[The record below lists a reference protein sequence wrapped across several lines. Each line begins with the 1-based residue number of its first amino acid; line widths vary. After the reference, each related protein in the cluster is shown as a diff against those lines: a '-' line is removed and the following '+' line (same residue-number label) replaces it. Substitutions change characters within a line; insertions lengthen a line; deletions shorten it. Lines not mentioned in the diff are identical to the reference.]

1 MCNPGELNLS
11 AASSQSRVS
20 SMPNHCRANVIS
32 TRMRRCRPRS
42 INQTNP
48 RNRQLRSYKIFLT
61 VVTLLCCLCVSVSPQ
76 NSAPRGIRPEPP
88 VGKGVVALRA
98 ARLIDGTGAAPIK
111 NAVVIVTDNN
121 ITAVGEAN
129 SVRIPS
135 GARVIDLGD
144 VTLLPG
150 FIDAHTHLVGRVLGD
165 PEGDTASVKD
175 YESFA
180 AILSVR
186 HARDTLMAGFTSV
199 RNVGAAGRFD
209 DMALRKAIN
218 EGWTPGP
225 RMETAG
231 HAIGITGGHCD
242 ENGFRPG
249 VVQLGP
255 IDGVADGPEQ
265 IRQAVRLQIKYG
277 ADVIKTCATGGVLS
291 EGDAVGATQYSF
303 EELKALVDE
312 ANKLDRKVAAHAHG
326 TEGIKLA
333 VRAGVSSIEH
343 GSFLD
348 EEGAHMMVERGTF
361 LVPTLLA
368 AETVE
373 RAAKTGVLKGL
384 RAEKALAAA
393 AAVRRSIRL
402 AVANKIQI
410 ALGTDA
416 GVIVHGTNAREFVLM
431 VEWGGMTPMESIMA
445 GTINGAKLLEWE
457 GQIGTLKPGYLA
469 DIIAVPG
476 NPLDD
481 ISALQHVD
489 FVMKGGAVYK
499 RQGP

>member
-1 MCNPGELNLS
+1 
-11 AASSQSRVS
+11 V
-20 SMPNHCRANVIS
+20 
-32 TRMRRCRPRS
+32 RS
-42 INQTNP
+42 HK
-48 RNRQLRSYKIFLT
+48 LLL
-61 VVTLLCCLCVSVSPQ
+61 VTLTLICCVSALPQ
-76 NSAPRGIRPEPP
+76 NPAPIGIRPEPP
-88 VGKGVVALRA
+88 EGRGVVALRA
-98 ARLIDGTGAAPIK
+98 ARLIDGTGAPPIR
-111 NAVVIVTDNN
+111 NAIILVTNNKISVVGDAT
-121 ITAVGEAN
+121 
-129 SVRIPS
+129 SVRIPP
-135 GARVIDLGD
+135 AVKVIDLGD

-165 PEGDTASVKD
+165 PEGDMSAVRD
-175 YESFA
+175 YESFG
-180 AILSVR
+180 AILGVL

-199 RNVGAAGRFD
+199 RNVGASGSFD

-249 VVQLGP
+249 LLQLGP
-255 IDGVADGPEQ
+255 IDGVANGPEE
-265 IRQAVRLQIKYG
+265 IRAAVRYQIKYG
-277 ADVIKTCATGGVLS
+277 ATVIKTCATGGVLS

-312 ANKLDRKVAAHAHG
+312 ANKLERKVAAHAHG

-348 EEGAHMMVERGTF
+348 EEGARMMAERGTF
-361 LVPTLLA
+361 LVPTMSA
-368 AETVE
+368 GEAVE
-373 RAAKTGVLKGL
+373 KAAKNGVLKGL

-393 AAVRRSIRL
+393 AAMRHAIKI
-402 AVANKIQI
+402 AVANKVQI

-416 GVIVHGTNAREFVLM
+416 GVIPHGTNAHEFVLM

-445 GTINGAKLLEWE
+445 GTMNGAKLLGWDKNL
-457 GQIGTLKPGYLA
+457 GSITVGKWA
-469 DIIAVPG
+469 DIVAVSG
-476 NPLDD
+476 DPLKD
-481 ISALQHVD
+481 IHAMEKVV
-489 FVMKGGAVYK
+489 FVMKNGVIYRK
-499 RQGP
+499 E

>member
-1 MCNPGELNLS
+1 M
-11 AASSQSRVS
+11 V
-20 SMPNHCRANVIS
+20 
-32 TRMRRCRPRS
+32 
-42 INQTNP
+42 
-48 RNRQLRSYKIFLT
+48 
-61 VVTLLCCLCVSVSPQ
+61 
-76 NSAPRGIRPEPP
+76 
-88 VGKGVVALRA
+88 LRA
-98 ARLIDGTGAAPIK
+98 ARLIDGTGAAPIN
-111 NAVVIVTDNN
+111 NAVIVVNDNK
-121 ITAVGEAN
+121 IAALGAAAAVSMPAN
-129 SVRIPS
+129 AKVF
-135 GARVIDLGD
+135 DLGD

-150 FIDAHTHLVGRVLGD
+150 LIDAHTHLIGRVLGD
-165 PEGDTASVKD
+165 PEGDLAAVKD
-175 YESFA
+175 YDSFG
-180 AILSVR
+180 AILGVI
-186 HARDTLMAGFTSV
+186 HARATLMAGFTSV

-218 EGWTPGP
+218 EGWIPGP
-225 RMETAG
+225 RMESAG

-249 VVQLGP
+249 VAQLGP
-255 IDGVADGPEQ
+255 LDGVADGSEQ

-348 EEGAHMMVERGTF
+348 EEGARLMAARGTF
-361 LVPTLLA
+361 LVPTLSA
-368 AETVE
+368 AEAVE

-393 AAVRRSIRL
+393 AAVRRSIKL
-402 AVANKIQI
+402 AVTNKIQI

-416 GVIVHGTNAREFVLM
+416 GVIPHGTNAREFFLM
-431 VEWGGMTPMESIMA
+431 VDWGGMSNMDSIMA
-445 GTINGAKLLEWE
+445 GTLSAAKLLGWE
-457 GQIGTLKPGYLA
+457 KNLGSLSPGKWA
-469 DIIAVPG
+469 DIVAVSG
-476 NPLDD
+476 DPLRD
-481 ISALQHVD
+481 IHSMEKVV
-489 FVMKGGAVYK
+489 FVMKNGVVY
-499 RQGP
+499 RRD

>member
-1 MCNPGELNLS
+1 MPI
-11 AASSQSRVS
+11 VS
-20 SMPNHCRANVIS
+20 TPIIGRADEFQLECVG
-32 TRMRRCRPRS
+32 CRPELKSHECEEPAVRS
-42 INQTNP
+42 FKV
-48 RNRQLRSYKIFLT
+48 LLT
-61 VVTLLCCLCVSVSPQ
+61 ALILISCLCLSVMSQ
-76 NSAPRGIRPEPP
+76 NPAPIGIRPEPP

-98 ARLIDGTGAAPIK
+98 ARLIDGSGAAPIS
-111 NAVVIVTDNN
+111 NAVVVVTDNK
-121 ITAVGEAN
+121 ITAVGDAA
-129 SVRIPS
+129 SVNIPS
-135 GARVIDLGD
+135 GAKVIDLGD

-165 PEGDTASVKD
+165 PEGDMSAVRD
-175 YESFA
+175 YDSFGA
-180 AILSVR
+180 MLGVL

-199 RNVGAAGRFD
+199 RNVGASGRFD

-255 IDGVADGPEQ
+255 IDGIANGPEE
-265 IRQAVRLQIKYG
+265 IRAAVRYQIKYG

-303 EELKALVDE
+303 EELKALVEE
-312 ANKLDRKVAAHAHG
+312 ANKLERKVAAHAHG

-333 VRAGVSSIEH
+333 VRSGVSSIEH

-348 EEGAHMMVERGTF
+348 EEGARMMVERGTF
-361 LVPTLLA
+361 LVPTLSA
-368 AETVE
+368 AEAVE
-373 RAAKTGVLKGL
+373 RAAKNGVLKGL

-393 AAVRRSIRL
+393 AAVRRSIKL
-402 AVANKIQI
+402 AVASRIQI

-416 GVIVHGTNAREFVLM
+416 GVIPHGTNAREFFLM
-431 VEWGGMTPMESIMA
+431 VDWGGMTPMDSIVA
-445 GTINGAKLLEWE
+445 GTMNSAKLLGWDKNL
-457 GQIGTLKPGYLA
+457 GSITVGKWA
-469 DIIAVPG
+469 DIVAVSG
-476 NPLDD
+476 DPLKD
-481 ISALQHVD
+481 IHAMERVV
-489 FVMKGGAVYK
+489 FVMKNGVVYRK
-499 RQGP
+499 D